1 MQEYS
6 HFRPLCKAGGPSA
19 GLTVPSKSALKFGKA
34 AASAGF
40 HRSFCRFLQWVLPS
54 RCFPSWK
61 TSSSTARRKSGP
73 RPCAVSPRC
82 FSTAP
87 AAFSN
92 EHVGLFDDVIGYLI
106 EEIEAKALAE
116 LARRLAPVPNAPEGV
131 VRTLAENDDIAVAG
145 PVLKQARLDDP
156 ELMQIAES
164 KSQAHL
170 LALSE
175 RTSVS
180 EALAEILVTRG
191 DREVARSIATN
202 QKAHLSENAFSTL
215 VKRAEQDGVLA
226 EKVGLRTDIPPR
238 LFRQLL
244 MQASDVVQK
253 RLLAQAKPETQAE
266 IRRVLAKVTDEVA
279 ARASPRNYTAAL
291 AAVRALHKERKLS
304 EADIAEYAKSGRYEE
319 TIAAL
324 ATLCAVPVE
333 VVDRLMGGERA
344 DPVLILARSAGFG
357 WPTVREVINA
367 RPGPKPSPATLDAAY
382 ENFERLTAATAQRVV
397 RFWQV
402 RQGTGE

>member
-1 MQEYS
+1 MGAPVSLLPELEDVVQHGSAEKRAETLRRITTL
-6 HFRPLCKAGGPSA
+6 FLDGAG
-19 GLTVPSKSALKFGKA
+19 
-34 AASAGF
+34 
-40 HRSFCRFLQWVLPS
+40 
-54 RCFPSWK
+54 
-61 TSSSTARRKSGP
+61 
-73 RPCAVSPRC
+73 
-82 FSTAP
+82 
-87 AAFSN
+87 AFSN

-180 EALAEILVTRG
+180 EALADILVTRG

-253 RLLAQAKPETQAE
+253 RLLAQAKPETQVE

-279 ARASPRNYTAAL
+279 ARASPRNYTTAL

-333 VVDRLMGGERA
+333 VVDRLMAGERA

>member
-1 MQEYS
+1 MGVPASLLPELEDVVQHGSAEKRAETLRRITTL
-6 HFRPLCKAGGPSA
+6 FLDGA
-19 GLTVPSKSALKFGKA
+19 GL
-34 AASAGF
+34 
-40 HRSFCRFLQWVLPS
+40 
-54 RCFPSWK
+54 
-61 TSSSTARRKSGP
+61 
-73 RPCAVSPRC
+73 
-82 FSTAP
+82 FSD
-87 AAFSN
+87 
-92 EHVGLFDDVIGYLI
+92 EHVSLFDDVISYLI

-116 LARRLAPVPNAPEGV
+116 LARRIAPVEKAPERV
-131 VRTLAENDDIAVAG
+131 VRTLADSDDIAIAG
-145 PVLKQARLDDP
+145 PVLKQAKLDEP
-156 ELMQIAES
+156 ALMKIAEH

-175 RTSVS
+175 RAKVS
-180 EALAEILVTRG
+180 AALADIIVERG

-202 QKAHLSENAFSTL
+202 QQALLSDNAFSTL
-215 VKRAEQDGVLA
+215 VKRAEMDGVLA

-244 MQASDVVQK
+244 MQATDVVQK
-253 RLLAQAKPETQAE
+253 RLLAHAKPETQAE

-279 ARASPRNYTAAL
+279 ARTSPHNYTAAL
-291 AAVRALHKERKLS
+291 ATVHELHKQRELT
-304 EADIAEYAKSGRYEE
+304 EADIAEYAKNGKYEE

-333 VVDRLMGGERA
+333 VVDRLMSGERA
-344 DPVLILARSAGFG
+344 DPVLILARAAGFG
-357 WPTVREVINA
+357 WATVREVINA
-367 RPGPKPSPATLDAAY
+367 RPGLKPSPQTLDAAY